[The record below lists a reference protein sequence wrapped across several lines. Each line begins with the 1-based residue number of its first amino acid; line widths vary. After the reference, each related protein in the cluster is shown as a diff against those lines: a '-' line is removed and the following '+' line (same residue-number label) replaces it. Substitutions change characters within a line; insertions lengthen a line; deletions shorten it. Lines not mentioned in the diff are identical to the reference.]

1 MKPGETRE
9 VGCQFLFS
17 GIHYLRIKNK
27 KNRIP
32 EDLFPVFSGGFF
44 TGTWFWRGPRNSGFW
59 TPSQEFFAGIPAGQ
73 ESLYLVRIPAGF
85 LFPPNLWYN

>member
-59 TPSQEFFAGIPAGQ
+59 TPSQEFFAGILRDRN
-73 ESLYLVRIPAGF
+73 SCI
-85 LFPPNLWYN
+85 